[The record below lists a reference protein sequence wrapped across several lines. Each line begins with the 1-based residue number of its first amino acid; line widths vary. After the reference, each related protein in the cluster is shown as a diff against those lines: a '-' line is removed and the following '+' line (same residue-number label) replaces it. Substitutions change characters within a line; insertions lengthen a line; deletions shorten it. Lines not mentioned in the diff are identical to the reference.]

1 MGTRPMAEA
10 DMPPATIETDICV
23 IGAGS
28 GGLSV
33 AAGASQMGARVVLI
47 EKGEMGGD
55 CLNTG
60 CVPSKALLAAGH
72 AARAVRTAG
81 RFGVRATLDGIDG
94 KAVYDHVEGVIDAI
108 RPMDSPER
116 FEGLGVTV
124 IAEHGRFT
132 GPTTVQAGP
141 TEIRAKR
148 VVVATG
154 SSAGVPPIL
163 GLDTVPFLTNET
175 VFARDALPDHL
186 IVIGGGPIGVE
197 MAQAHADLGC
207 KVTVLELFSIMAND
221 DPELVDVVRRQLVA
235 DGIDLREGIKISGVE
250 KTASGIAVTVDN
262 DGTAERIEGSHLLVA
277 AGRRPNVDGLDL
289 EKAGIEAT
297 AKGITVDARLR
308 TTNKKVFA
316 IGDVAGGLQF
326 THVAGYHAGVVIKN
340 ALFRLPAKADH
351 STVPWVTYTAPE
363 LAQVGLTEKAAKEKG
378 IEFNI
383 LRWPF
388 HENDRAQAE
397 RETEGLVKAIVT
409 PKGKILGCGIVGRQA
424 GEHIQLW
431 VLALSKGM
439 KVGDL
444 ATVIVP
450 YPTLGEVSKRAAGS
464 FFTPKLF
471 SEKTRAIVRFLLK
484 LG

>member
-1 MGTRPMAEA
+1 MAEA

-81 RFGVRATLDGIDG
+81 RFGVEATLDGIDG

-154 SSAGVPPIL
+154 SSAEHAVAIMHEGDDRGEEQEEEDDDL
-163 GLDTVPFLTNET
+163 LAAEEQLDR
-175 VFARDALPDHL
+175 ARTRREDALRSMSAD
-186 IVIGGGPIGVE
+186 VE
-197 MAQAHADLGC
+197 A
-207 KVTVLELFSIMAND
+207 LELQMNKLDAKLAASPGD
-221 DPELVDVVRRQLVA
+221 D
-235 DGIDLREGIKISGVE
+235 
-250 KTASGIAVTVDN
+250 
-262 DGTAERIEGSHLLVA
+262 
-277 AGRRPNVDGLDL
+277 
-289 EKAGIEAT
+289 AT
-297 AKGITVDARLR
+297 IARL
-308 TTNKKVFA
+308 
-316 IGDVAGGLQF
+316 
-326 THVAGYHAGVVIKN
+326 HALKESIKSEVTELEVV
-340 ALFRLPAKADH
+340 
-351 STVPWVTYTAPE
+351 VTGT
-363 LAQVGLTEKAAKEKG
+363 
-378 IEFNI
+378 
-383 LRWPF
+383 
-388 HENDRAQAE
+388 
-397 RETEGLVKAIVT
+397 
-409 PKGKILGCGIVGRQA
+409 
-424 GEHIQLW
+424 
-431 VLALSKGM
+431 
-439 KVGDL
+439 
-444 ATVIVP
+444 
-450 YPTLGEVSKRAAGS
+450 
-464 FFTPKLF
+464 
-471 SEKTRAIVRFLLK
+471 
-484 LG
+484 